1 MELMYIKD
9 LEIEAVIFMI
19 AIQFFNGKSQ
29 FNSQE
34 AEKLFH
40 YSKKLQTLMND

>member
-1 MELMYIKD
+1 
-9 LEIEAVIFMI
+9 MI

-29 FNSQE
+29 FSSQE

-40 YSKKLQTLMND
+40 YSKKLQTLINVLFLLNNIIYILLLFHL